1 MYIPQK
7 SWPYIERNPAALEK
21 LNGAPQLACD
31 IEWDI
36 KSGEPTILGVSDG
49 NTTVG
54 IPFDSGHKWI
64 QKLFERRPDLPF
76 VGHNVLQADI
86 PVLRGKGVNV
96 DASKADDTILWWYL
110 THPNLCKTTKKGS
123 DDESERRGAGFMS
136 IYPMCSI
143 FTSLPNWKVCRGDS
157 CAGPCPSCD
166 PFAYCAT
173 DSLGPLL
180 ALPGMKK
187 LAAFR
192 GVDRLYPL
200 HRDLMV
206 ALGKMSEAGV
216 LVDVPYVDR
225 LRTQFEAN
233 RTQIRDSLPFNPES
247 PKQVLAHF
255 KALGLKSNKKDD
267 IEAAV
272 EDNAGV
278 PELQALLKYKELGDG
293 VDRWFAPR
301 EWHKGEWTGYVQEDG
316 SIHCSFGPFTSSGR
330 LQCSRPNLQNV
341 AVRMGK
347 EVRCA
352 IIPREGCRWYK
363 ADYKAAEYRVFLH
376 LAGYRD
382 LPVNEDFHTWVA
394 GLMEISSSDP
404 FAQRM
409 GGARAAAK
417 SVTFGSLYG
426 EGLQLKSPDDLR
438 RGRVAEEIRCGARI
452 VFKDWTFQDQ
462 VVTFTGGHLAQR
474 AFGSATWQNRK
485 RALEFQE
492 RFFGRFPKVRDLQR
506 RITKQAER
514 ESMVR
519 PPTGYCIPSYG
530 YAEDRIKTAL
540 AIWGSNPVAHYSKH
554 AILRSDG
561 AGLNLRLQVHDELDA
576 EQPIDQPPEKVVEM
590 FREAMCFEL
599 PELKGLVLPIDV
611 ASGPSWG
618 ACETVSDNV
627 R

>member
-1 MYIPQK
+1 MYKPMREWPRITRRPEAINELQG
-7 SWPYIERNPAALEK
+7 PYIGLD
-21 LNGAPQLACD
+21 L
-31 IEWDI
+31 EWDI
-36 KSGEPTILGVSDG
+36 KTGNPTILGMSDG
-49 NTTVG
+49 IRTIGVPYSQGRSALAKTAERT
-54 IPFDSGHKWI
+54 D
-64 QKLFERRPDLPF
+64 KLSWVL
-76 VGHNVLQADI
+76 HNGLQADL
-86 PVLRGKGVNV
+86 PVLHKDGISLRPEQV
-96 DASKADDTILWWYL
+96 DDTILWWYL

-136 IYPMCSI
+136 IYPMCSL
-143 FTSLPNWKVCRGDS
+143 FTDLPNWKVCREDS
-157 CAGPCPSCD
+157 CVGPCPSCD
-166 PFAYCAT
+166 PFGYCAT

-206 ALGKMSEAGV
+206 ALGKMSNAGV
-216 LVDVPYVDR
+216 LVDVPYVEQ
-225 LRTQFEAN
+225 LRTRFESE
-233 RTQIRDSLPFNPES
+233 RTQLKSGLPFNPES

-255 KALGLKSNKKDD
+255 KPLGLKSNKKDD

-272 EDNAGV
+272 EDHPNI
-278 PELQALLKYKELGDG
+278 PELAGLLKYKELGDG

-301 EWHKGEWTGYVQEDG
+301 EWSKGEWTGYVHPDG
-316 SIHCSFGPFTSSGR
+316 TIHCSFGPFTSSGR

-341 AVRMGK
+341 LVRLGK

-352 IIPREGCRWYK
+352 IIPREGYRWYK

-376 LAGYRD
+376 MAGYRD
-382 LPVNEDFHTWVA
+382 LPISEDFHNWVA
-394 GLMEISSSDP
+394 GLMGIVREDP
-404 FAQRM
+404 FAKCM
-409 GGARAAAK
+409 GGPRQAAK

-426 EGLQLKSPDDLR
+426 EGLQLKHPDDLK
-438 RGRVAEEIRCGARI
+438 RGRVSEEIRCGARI
-452 VFKDWTFQDQ
+452 VFKDWMFEDK

-474 AFGSATWQNRK
+474 AFGSATWANRK

-492 RFFGRFPKVRDLQR
+492 RFFGRFPLVRDLQR
-506 RITKQAER
+506 KITRQCER

-530 YAEDRIKTAL
+530 YPEDRIKTAL
-540 AIWGSNPVAHYSKH
+540 AIWGSNPVAHYSKL
-554 AILRSDG
+554 AILRAEDN
-561 AGLNLRLQVHDELDA
+561 GLGLRLQVHDELDA
-576 EQPIDQPPEKVVEM
+576 EQDISQTPAKVVEM

-599 PELKGLVLPIDV
+599 PELPGLVLPIDV

-618 ACETVSDNV
+618 ACETVADNV
-627 R
+627 C

>member
-1 MYIPQK
+1 MPVYVPLRD
-7 SWPYIERNPAALEK
+7 WPRIERNPSALEK
-21 LNGAPQLACD
+21 LNSCEVLALD
-31 IEWDI
+31 MEWDI
-36 KSGEPTILGVSDG
+36 RTNEPTILGVSDG
-49 NTTVG
+49 RTTVG
-54 IPFDSGHKWI
+54 ISFSQGEQWLHKLCA
-64 QKLFERRPDLPF
+64 QRPQLTI
-76 VGHNVLQADI
+76 VGHNILQADI
-86 PVLRGKGVNV
+86 PILQRKGFKI
-96 DASKADDTILWWYL
+96 DESKAEDTILLWYI
-110 THPNLCKTTKKGS
+110 THMNLCKSTRKDA
-123 DDESERRGAGFMS
+123 DDEAGRRGAGFMS

-143 FTSLPNWKVCRGDS
+143 FTSLPNWKVCRGDA
-157 CAGPCPSCD
+157 CVGPCPLHD

-187 LAAFR
+187 LAVYR

-206 ALGKMSEAGV
+206 ALGKMSDVGV
-216 LVDVPYVDR
+216 QVDVPYVEG
-225 LRTQFEAN
+225 LRTRFESE
-233 RTQIRDSLPFNPES
+233 RSQIKSTLPFNPES

-267 IEAAV
+267 IEAAC
-272 EDNAGV
+272 EDYPDV
-278 PELQALLKYKELGDG
+278 PELQALHKYKDLGDG

-301 EWHKGEWTGYVQEDG
+301 EWRKGEWEGYVHPDG
-316 SIHCSFGPFTSSGR
+316 TIHCSFGPFTSSGR
-330 LQCSRPNLQNV
+330 LQCTRPNLQNV

-352 IIPREGCRWYK
+352 IKAREGHTWYK

-376 LAGYRD
+376 LSGYRD
-382 LPVNEDFHTWVA
+382 LPTEDFHNWVA
-394 GLMEISSSDP
+394 GLLGIATSDP
-404 FAQRM
+404 FAIKM
-409 GGARAAAK
+409 GSPRQAAK

-426 EGLQLKSPDDLR
+426 EGLQLKHPDELK
-438 RGRVAEEIRCGARI
+438 RGRVSEEIRLGARI

-492 RFFGRFPKVRDLQR
+492 RFFGRFPLVRQLQR
-506 RITKQAER
+506 QITRQAER

-530 YAEDRIKTAL
+530 YPEDRIKTAL
-540 AIWGSNPVAHYSKH
+540 AIWGSNPVAHYSKL
-554 AILRSDG
+554 AILR
-561 AGLNLRLQVHDELDA
+561 AGEVGLGLRLQVHDELDA
-576 EQPIDQPPEKVVEM
+576 EQPLSQSPKKVVEM
-590 FREAMCFEL
+590 FHEAMCFEL
-599 PELKGLVLPIDV
+599 PELPGLVLPIDV

-618 ACETVSDNV
+618 ECKEVV
-627 R
+627 L